1 MEPYADNVV
10 TFRVLLAG
18 FEKAVDRFHDAS
30 VGRDAVATFHPL
42 FEALNWA
49 TALDDQVGV
58 HWAPAG
64 SPLGWE
70 WRSRAHEGRYVQAVR
85 FARNR
90 VHHQW
95 ADALNRTEGATWPL
109 RWPTAWHE
117 WRWRVSVDLPDGRD
131 ERHRD
136 VYDELLGDQPA
147 RYALDALSTAYRQ
160 LAELL
165 EPQLANSQDQRP
177 AGE

>member
-18 FEKAVDRFHDAS
+18 FEKATHRFHDAS
-30 VGRDAVATFHPL
+30 LGQDAVAMFHPL

-49 TALDDQVGV
+49 TALDDQVGA

-70 WRSRAHEGRYVQAVR
+70 WRRRVPEGRYVQAVR

-95 ADALNRTEGATWPL
+95 ADALNRTDGAVWPL
-109 RWPTAWHE
+109 RWPTAWQE
-117 WRWRVSVDLPDGRD
+117 WSWRASADLPDGRD

-136 VYDELLGDQPA
+136 VYDEVLGDQPA
-147 RYALDALSTAYRQ
+147 RYALDELSTAYRQ
-160 LAELL
+160 LAERL
-165 EPQLANSQDQRP
+165 EPQLAKSQDQ
-177 AGE
+177 